1 MTAIL
6 YLNIPYELGDS
17 GGFNP
22 DYINELARYKRY
34 GGVYPQAILF
44 QKGIT
49 ATITAGILPVTNHD
63 GVFAMIS
70 VEIPMTTLKSSLQQ
84 YILNA
89 ILVTV
94 AVIIVVIAV
103 YMIYLFRR
111 VIKPINT
118 IAAEAGSFT
127 SNDNRISKALSG
139 IKTRDEIESLA
150 GSILKMG
157 TEHK

>member
-1 MTAIL
+1 
-6 YLNIPYELGDS
+6 
-17 GGFNP
+17 
-22 DYINELARYKRY
+22 
-34 GGVYPQAILF
+34 
-44 QKGIT
+44 
-49 ATITAGILPVTNHD
+49 
-63 GVFAMIS
+63 
-70 VEIPMTTLKSSLQQ
+70 MTTLKSSLQQ

-127 SNDNRISKALSG
+127 SNDNRISEALSG

-150 GSILKMG
+150 GSILKMETDINEYIENLTKVTAEKERIG
-157 TEHK
+157 AELDVARHIQSSMLRLHIPCIP